1 MTVKIK
7 IADLP
12 SPPQATIELNAR
24 KTLDG
29 NIMIFDHEDI
39 DIVLMI
45 KENKIISFAKD
56 TLTDKVYNSQNRFC
70 NFLRKKGIID
80 FSSVQGGNVYG
91 SIEATLLESS
101 DENVNPVD
109 VFLYSVDKFIA
120 EEKPY
125 FYSEMSREQ
134 DEIDLLTDPDEENST
149 ELGEVPQEEQ
159 KGSLVPGW
167 IRGPYGMTSFYRY

>member
-12 SPPQATIELNAR
+12 QVTIELNAR

-39 DIVLMI
+39 DIVVMA
-45 KENKIISFAKD
+45 KEKKILSFAKD
-56 TLTDKVYNSQNRFC
+56 AMTDKVYDAQDRLYK
-70 NFLRKKGIID
+70 FLRKKGVID
-80 FSSVQGGNVYG
+80 NATVQGGNIYG
-91 SIEATLLESS
+91 SIEAKLLESVN
-101 DENVNPVD
+101 EKVNPLEVAL
-109 VFLYSVDKFIA
+109 FSIDKFIS

-125 FYSEMSREQ
+125 FYSELEREQ
-134 DEIDLLTDPDEENST
+134 DEVDLLTSPDAEDST
-149 ELGEVPQEEQ
+149 ELGEVPHESE

-167 IRGPYGMTSFYRY
+167 VRGPYGMTSYYRY

>member
-12 SPPQATIELNAR
+12 PEPQVTIELNAR

-39 DIVLMI
+39 DIVVMP
-45 KENKIISFAKD
+45 KEKKVISLAKD
-56 TLTDKVYNSQNRFC
+56 SMTDKVYDAQDRLYK
-70 NFLRKKGIID
+70 FLRKKGVVDMATI
-80 FSSVQGGNVYG
+80 QGGNVYG
-91 SIEATLLESS
+91 SIEAQLLES
-101 DENVNPVD
+101 VNEKVSPIEVAL
-109 VFLYSVDKFIA
+109 FSIEKFIA

-125 FYSEMSREQ
+125 FYSELEREQ
-134 DEIDLLTDPDEENST
+134 DEIDLLTNPDAENST
-149 ELGEVPQEEQ
+149 ELGEVPHEEQ

-167 IRGPYGMTSFYRY
+167 VRGPYGMTSYYRY

>member
-12 SPPQATIELNAR
+12 PEPQVTIELNAR

-39 DIVLMI
+39 DIVVMP
-45 KENKIISFAKD
+45 KEKKVISLAKD
-56 TLTDKVYNSQNRFC
+56 SMTDKVYDAQDRLYK
-70 NFLRKKGIID
+70 FLRKKGVVDMATI
-80 FSSVQGGNVYG
+80 QGGNVYG
-91 SIEATLLESS
+91 SIEAKLLES
-101 DENVNPVD
+101 VNEKVSPIEVAL
-109 VFLYSVDKFIA
+109 FSIDKFIA

-125 FYSEMSREQ
+125 FYSELEREQ
-134 DEIDLLTDPDEENST
+134 DEVDLLTNPDAENST
-149 ELGEVPQEEQ
+149 ELGEVPHEEQ

-167 IRGPYGMTSFYRY
+167 VRGPYGMTSYYRY

>member
-12 SPPQATIELNAR
+12 PEPQVTIELNAR

-39 DIVLMI
+39 DIVVMP
-45 KENKIISFAKD
+45 KEKKVISLAKD
-56 TLTDKVYNSQNRFC
+56 SMTDKVYDAQDRLYK
-70 NFLRKKGIID
+70 FLRKKGVVDMATI
-80 FSSVQGGNVYG
+80 QGGNVYG
-91 SIEATLLESS
+91 SIEAKLLES
-101 DENVNPVD
+101 VNEKVSPIEVAL
-109 VFLYSVDKFIA
+109 FSIDKFIA

-125 FYSEMSREQ
+125 FYSELEREQ
-134 DEIDLLTDPDEENST
+134 DEVDLLTNPDAESST
-149 ELGEVPQEEQ
+149 ELGEVPHEEQ

-167 IRGPYGMTSFYRY
+167 VRGPYGMTSYYRY

>member
-12 SPPQATIELNAR
+12 STPQVTIELNAR

-29 NIMIFDHEDI
+29 NIMIFDHEDV
-39 DIVLMI
+39 DIVLMP
-45 KENKIISFAKD
+45 KEKKIISLAKD
-56 TLTDKVYNSQNRFC
+56 AMTDKVYNSQDRLYRY
-70 NFLRKKGIID
+70 LRKKGVID

-91 SIEATLLESS
+91 SMEAKLLESI
-101 DENVNPVD
+101 DEKVSSIEVA
-109 VFLYSVDKFIA
+109 LYTIDKFLT

-125 FYSEMSREQ
+125 FYNELEREQ
-134 DEIDLLTDPDEENST
+134 EEIDLLTNPDEEHST
-149 ELGEVPQEEQ
+149 ELGEVPHEAE

-167 IRGPYGMTSFYRY
+167 VRGPYGLTSYYRY